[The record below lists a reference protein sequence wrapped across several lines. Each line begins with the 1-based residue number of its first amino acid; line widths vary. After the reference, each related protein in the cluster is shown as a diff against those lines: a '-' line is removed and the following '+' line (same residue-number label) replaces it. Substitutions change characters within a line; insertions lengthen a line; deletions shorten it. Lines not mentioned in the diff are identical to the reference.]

1 MGFNAMGIWIQ
12 TTQQKHSAGFVL
24 LPFGKGA
31 VGQGMPHGQGM
42 TQENPRGCRICPSAH
57 QPSHTR
63 GAAEPQHSLP
73 TAATSDEFLPES
85 SELGAG
91 KELYKILHN
100 QSSGTYFLS
109 QCN

>member
-1 MGFNAMGIWIQ
+1 M
-12 TTQQKHSAGFVL
+12 S
-24 LPFGKGA
+24 
-31 VGQGMPHGQGM
+31 
-42 TQENPRGCRICPSAH
+42 QENLSGCRMCPSAH
-57 QPSHTR
+57 QPRHKG

-73 TAATSDEFLPES
+73 TPATSDEFLSES
-85 SELGAG
+85 PELGAG

>member
-1 MGFNAMGIWIQ
+1 
-12 TTQQKHSAGFVL
+12 
-24 LPFGKGA
+24 
-31 VGQGMPHGQGM
+31 MPSGQGM
-42 TQENPRGCRICPSAH
+42 TLENLSGCRICPSAH
-57 QPSHTR
+57 QPSHTW

-73 TAATSDEFLPES
+73 TTATSDEFLSES

>member
-1 MGFNAMGIWIQ
+1 MEIWIQ
-12 TTQQKHSAGFVL
+12 TAQQKRLAGFVL
-24 LPFGKGA
+24 LPFGTEA
-31 VGQGMPHGQGM
+31 VGQGMPRGQGM
-42 TQENPRGCRICPSAH
+42 TQENPG
-57 QPSHTR
+57 
-63 GAAEPQHSLP
+63 GAGFVPVPTSPATHGEQQSPALP
-73 TAATSDEFLPES
+73 PTTATSDEFLPES